1 MPEASARRS
10 EEVEPEAL
18 ESARLTRAER
28 RDALLDAAV
37 ALATS
42 GDVAAVSME
51 TVAERAGVSRPLV
64 YKHFAN
70 RNELLA
76 AVYQREAVHLHRDL
90 ATEVGSA
97 NSLEGMF
104 RTLIRGS
111 LRAAGERGH
120 VFASLRSAGAWN
132 RELRHEQRAR
142 DANTVRACSP
152 RSTPCSRSG
161 ASGRPR
167 STPRSSRRSTW
178 AWSAVS
184 STRSEPDEGGT
195 NRACRVPSI
204 VIVVEK
210 PAVRVGPRRR
220 WPQPRASRRRFAPNR
235 A

>member
-1 MPEASARRS
+1 MAEASARGS
-10 EEVEPEAL
+10 EAAVEVEGVEPEAL

-42 GDVAAVSME
+42 GDVGAVSME
-51 TVAERAGVSRPLV
+51 SVAERAGVSRPLV

-76 AVYQREAVHLHRDL
+76 AVYQREAAHLHREL
-90 ATEVGSA
+90 AAEVGSA

-120 VFASLRSAGAWN
+120 VFASLRSAGGWN

-142 DANTVRACSP
+142 DANTVRAFSARATRELGIDRGDATAATATLLAAIDP
-152 RSTPCSRSG
+152 VLAQWRVRPTEEHAALLEAIYMGMVDGVFDALQAGRGRS
-161 ASGRPR
+161 
-167 STPRSSRRSTW
+167 
-178 AWSAVS
+178 
-184 STRSEPDEGGT
+184 
-195 NRACRVPSI
+195 
-204 VIVVEK
+204 
-210 PAVRVGPRRR
+210 
-220 WPQPRASRRRFAPNR
+220 
-235 A
+235 

>member
-10 EEVEPEAL
+10 EAVQEAEEVEPEAL

-64 YKHFAN
+64 YKQFAN

-142 DANTVRACSP
+142 DANTVRAFSARAATELGIDRRDATAATATLLAAIDP
-152 RSTPCSRSG
+152 VLAQWRVRPTEEHAALLEEIYMGMVGGVFDALRT
-161 ASGRPR
+161 GRGR
-167 STPRSSRRSTW
+167 
-178 AWSAVS
+178 
-184 STRSEPDEGGT
+184 
-195 NRACRVPSI
+195 N
-204 VIVVEK
+204 
-210 PAVRVGPRRR
+210 
-220 WPQPRASRRRFAPNR
+220 
-235 A
+235 